1 MSWFL
6 DFLIRS
12 LCGLIVALNVLTVG
26 QTTSGKSTA
35 KCRDIVLEALRG
47 LTSIVVCDPHK
58 NSLARWICTHLLARG
73 LERRV
78 LFDQLSYLKKVLG
91 WCWLEPS
98 KAKDELTRR
107 AENDERKR
115 ALGALLGW
123 QRGTQQLGP
132 QTQECVDLAVEF
144 YIAQDEE
151 TDIRELHNVL
161 VPGHP
166 ILKKMLDHCTDPDLT
181 RWFGDLARRKIA
193 RGVVA
198 PAYRLIS
205 GVTRCPSF
213 QLRSVRSIDAFSL
226 EAFLGNP
233 DNPGILLIEGGSD
246 GNVSFESMR
255 VMLGAVIQKV
265 VSFVK
270 NRPHPEPRIHLVIDE
285 GAAAGLVDR
294 YLSRVLME
302 TQKGGLNVTIL
313 TQTPNFGNPFVNDSV
328 MQNTQRHEWM
338 FCGSAAVAQQGAAD
352 LGSPDYKE
360 RLMRIGRGVRIV
372 KDLREVFQEYVPP
385 MERAW
390 SFPGLDEAKAKE
402 ALRRIRK
409 RPEYLTGAR
418 STAASERSVP
428 STLSPPATS
437 FPSSPA
443 DRLRAEGLGE

>member
-1 MSWFL
+1 MSWFF
-6 DFLIRS
+6 DFLILS
-12 LCGLIVALNVLTVG
+12 LCSLIVALNVLTVG

-58 NSLARWICTHLLARG
+58 NSLARWISTHLLARG

-98 KAKDELTRR
+98 TAKDELERR

-115 ALGALLGW
+115 AFGSLLGW
-123 QRGTQQLGP
+123 RRGTQQFGP
-132 QTQECVDLAVEF
+132 QTQEWVDAAVEF

-151 TDIRELHNVL
+151 IDIGELHNVL
-161 VPGHP
+161 VPGHVT
-166 ILKKMLDHCTDPDLT
+166 LKRMLDHCTDPDLT
-181 RWFGDLARRKIA
+181 RRFGDLARRKIA

-198 PAYRLIS
+198 PAYRAIS
-205 GVTRCPSF
+205 DVTRCPSF
-213 QLRSVRSIDAFSL
+213 QLRSARSIDAFSL

-233 DNPGILLIEGGSD
+233 DNPGILLLEGGSD
-246 GNVSFESMR
+246 GNVSLESMR
-255 VMLGAVIQKV
+255 VMLGAVIQKIV
-265 VSFVK
+265 WFVK
-270 NRPHPEPRIHLVIDE
+270 NRPRPEPRIHLAIDE
-285 GAAAGLVDR
+285 GVAAGLVDSFLCR
-294 YLSRVLME
+294 ALME
-302 TQKGGLNVTIL
+302 TQKTGLDVTIL
-313 TQTPNFGNPFVNDSV
+313 TQTPNFGNSFLNESV
-328 MQNTQRHEWM
+328 LQNTQRHEWM

-360 RLMRIGRGVRIV
+360 RLMKIGRGVRIV
-372 KDLREVFQEYVPP
+372 KELREVFREYVQP

-409 RPEYLTGAR
+409 RPEYMTGAR
-418 STAASERSVP
+418 PTAESKRSVP
-428 STLSPPATS
+428 STSPPPATS
-437 FPSSPA
+437 LPSSPA